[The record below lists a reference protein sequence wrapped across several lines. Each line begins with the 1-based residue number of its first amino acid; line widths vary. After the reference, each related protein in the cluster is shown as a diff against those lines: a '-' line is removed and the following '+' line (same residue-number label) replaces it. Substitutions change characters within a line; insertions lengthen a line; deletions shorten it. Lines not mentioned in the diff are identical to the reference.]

1 MKKKKEKAKKS
12 KKKKKEKPKK
22 KPKSMKR
29 LMSIPEPREQALRA
43 AGGGLAGVLSVV
55 ALTYILWGIMEDESI
70 LYAGFMLDT
79 LSMGNGFN
87 AFLGMW
93 ALSFTPFTSIG
104 AILVNWQDNLLYVMI
119 PILFSGCVIGITT
132 KRLTTAILG
141 GIFFIFWGF
150 VLPILFVYLF
160 SIFGVFDPV
169 IVNATLAGILENPLN
184 SWNYD
189 WLLGIFNNLYI
200 TWSAAG
206 ALELG
211 VLATVIAL
219 PFAGIL
225 QLIKR

>member
-1 MKKKKEKAKKS
+1 MKKKKEKVKEN
-12 KKKKKEKPKK
+12 KEKKRKK
-22 KPKSMKR
+22 KPKSMKK
-29 LMSIPEPREQALRA
+29 LMNIPEPREQIIRA
-43 AGGGLAGVLSVV
+43 AGGGFAGVLSMV
-55 ALTYILWGIMEDESI
+55 ALTYILWGIMTDDSI

-87 AFLGMW
+87 SFLGIW

-104 AILVNWQDNLLYVMI
+104 DILINWQDNLLYVMI
-119 PILFSGCVIGITT
+119 PLIFSGLVIGITT

-169 IVNATLAGILENPLN
+169 IVDAILGGILEQPLN

-189 WLLGIFNNLYI
+189 WLLSLFNNLYI
-200 TWSAAG
+200 SWSAAG
-206 ALELG
+206 ALEIG
-211 VLATVIAL
+211 IVVTVIAL
-219 PFAGIL
+219 PIAGIL